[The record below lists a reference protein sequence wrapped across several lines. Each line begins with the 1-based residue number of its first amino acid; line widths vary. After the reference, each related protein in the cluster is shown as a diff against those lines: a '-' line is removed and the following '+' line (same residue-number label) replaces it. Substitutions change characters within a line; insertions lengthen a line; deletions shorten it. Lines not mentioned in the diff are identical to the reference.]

1 MTATRPDLSAYGY
14 PSVWHTAP
22 DLNATHP
29 IHCDL
34 YIAHRTHC
42 GLSVADDWEH
52 QPFDVVAASPTTTW
66 CFPCYVHSHRA
77 IRKARRRA
85 ARPTARPRR
94 RAAPP
99 NPRLHEEVPE

>member
-34 YIAHRTHC
+34 YIGHRTHC
-42 GLSVADDWEH
+42 GLSPAPPPPCGLAVPDDWEH

-85 ARPTARPRR
+85 ARTHT
-94 RAAPP
+94 
-99 NPRLHEEVPE
+99 RLHEEVPE